1 MQVYQTHLFQYTDPV
16 DHGTF
21 MYTKMYQTPT
31 LSATKFKPKL
41 HDANY
46 YCLNVDRI
54 LCSDLRGSR
63 NMEINY

>member
-16 DHGTF
+16 GHGTF
-21 MYTKMYQTPT
+21 MYTKMYQTPST

-54 LCSDLRGSR
+54 LMFRLER
-63 NMEINY
+63 I